1 MKKII
6 LFLFL
11 FVCAFTAAYL
21 VRISEYFEGVFGLRM
36 LAFIRVDFERGVTVR
51 LLDFRG
57 GGVETDAELLVGVQL
72 ERSEN
77 PLDLVAP
84 IDVLHL
90 AWG

>member
-1 MKKII
+1 MFIFII
-6 LFLFL
+6 CMYAH
-11 FVCAFTAAYL
+11 VFTAAYL

-72 ERSEN
+72 ERKEN